1 MQFIVFSLGVGLG
14 LGIGLL
20 FNRRYHSSSLR
31 QRWHRQLEENIAAVL
46 ETKLE
51 DFYSRI
57 SATLHQELQN
67 QTIDLAGSI
76 PPPDKQRERRE
87 VKKENKEESVI
98 VTENYDSGNSLE
110 VNLLPDR
117 CDSPCNDTAKLEGFL
132 GRRNIAIKHI
142 PPINHTTTD
151 KDTVLDDIAIFMGDK
166 YAAIQKLYE
175 RIKSS
180 MNLGHPISL
189 NLQNEPQAHISAM
202 CQMSQF
208 LYEIAFLEEYRYQKS
223 PKYILSVKPSRIP
236 EALNFFA
243 GRWLERYMKAK
254 FVRLLQE
261 KLATEQYSFLMNPQ
275 IILPNGDDF
284 ELDLLLEINETIY
297 WFEGKTGNYQRH
309 IEKYARMLPVLG
321 LDADHAFI
329 LLPDISTETARTLT
343 DIFHL
348 TVLNLLD
355 FQDTLVRIVARH
367 GHPVTSMAGDEDSN
381 N

>member
-20 FNRRYHSSSLR
+20 FHRRYYSSSLR

-51 DFYSRI
+51 DFYNRI
-57 SATLHQELQN
+57 TDTLRQELHSQAPE
-67 QTIDLAGSI
+67 LAGSI
-76 PPPDKQRERRE
+76 SQPDKPRERRA
-87 VKKENKEESVI
+87 VKKENKEDSVI
-98 VTENYDSGNSLE
+98 VTDNYDSGNSLE

-117 CDSPCNDTAKLEGFL
+117 CDIPYNDTAKLEGFL

-151 KDTVLDDIAIFMGDK
+151 KDIVLDDIALFMGDK
-166 YAAIQKLYE
+166 YPAIQKLYD

-180 MNLGHPISL
+180 MNLGHSVCL

-261 KLATEQYSFLMNPQ
+261 QLGTEQYSFLMNPQ

-297 WFEGKTGNYQRH
+297 WFEGKTGNYQKH
-309 IEKYARMLPVLG
+309 IEKYARMLPILG

-343 DIFHL
+343 AIFHL
-348 TVLNLLD
+348 TALNLPD
-355 FQDTLVRIVARH
+355 FQDTLVRIIARH
-367 GHPVTSMAGDEDSN
+367 GHSVTADAEDN
-381 N
+381 